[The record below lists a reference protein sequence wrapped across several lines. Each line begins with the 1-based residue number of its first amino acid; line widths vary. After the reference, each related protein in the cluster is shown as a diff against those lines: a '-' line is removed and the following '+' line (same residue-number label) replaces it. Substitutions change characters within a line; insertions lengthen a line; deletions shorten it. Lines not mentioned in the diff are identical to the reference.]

1 MFKWATQKKEG
12 ISEAQQAIQALNDAQ
27 NRYNNA
33 EGYASIT
40 AAIYELNAA
49 ETRVDAL
56 TRRKSGEGCICC
68 GDDVPE
74 GRQVCP
80 EREEGVVECK
90 QEETR

>member
-1 MFKWATQKKEG
+1 MFKWATRKKKCAT
-12 ISEAQQAIQALNDAQ
+12 EAQQAIQDLNDAQ
-27 NRYNNA
+27 SRYNNA
-33 EGYASIT
+33 VEMLR
-40 AAIYELNAA
+40 AAGMYELNAA

-80 EREEGVVECK
+80 ECEKGE
-90 QEETR
+90 